1 MRKMNK
7 KSGFFLTND
16 DLNNPIILE
25 WEEISGQTERL
36 SEKIRSLS
44 HILVPSYTATEVEF
58 ARKKPEDVPNDFML
72 KPLASLLNQDANKV
86 DWDLFQQKTKTILEQ
101 FFATMDWASSS
112 GAQDVNIFVIIKD
125 KATEKSVGVIQFI
138 ITPEFA
144 QNNIKA
150 ALYGVIPSAQNR
162 GLEKVLMSSIF
173 KLRPD
178 VKRIFLHTRSTNQ
191 QAIHDYENW
200 GFNHFSGKLL
210 NWADLEYL
218 VEQSDVLQ
226 KTADCFVAHTINK

>member
-1 MRKMNK
+1 MNK
-7 KSGFFLTND
+7 KSGFFLAND
-16 DLNNPIILE
+16 VLNNPIILE
-25 WEEISGQTERL
+25 WEEISGHTERL

-44 HILVPSYTATEVEF
+44 HILVQSYTATEVEF

-72 KPLASLLNQDANKV
+72 KSLASLLDQDVSKV
-86 DWDLFQQKTKTILEQ
+86 DWNLFQQKIETILGQ
-101 FFATMDWASSS
+101 FFATMDWTNSS
-112 GAQDVNIFVIIKD
+112 GAQDVNIFVTIKD
-125 KATEKSVGVIQFI
+125 QKTEKSLGVIQFL

-144 QNNIKA
+144 KNDIKA

-191 QAIHDYENW
+191 QAIRDYENW
-200 GFNHFSGKLL
+200 GFAHFSGKLL

-226 KTADCFVAHTINK
+226 KIADCFVAHTINK